1 MKFKFFWIY
10 HDIII
15 SCAEAI
21 VKNWDGFAQVWHTLH
36 TDRNIS
42 GKDLLNREGIV
53 KISSQINSH
62 IGFSLYNFLY
72 MHYPT

>member
-10 HDIII
+10 HGIII
-15 SCAEAI
+15 LCAEAI
-21 VKNWDGFAQVWHTLH
+21 EKNWDGFAQVWHTLH
-36 TDRNIS
+36 TDRDIS